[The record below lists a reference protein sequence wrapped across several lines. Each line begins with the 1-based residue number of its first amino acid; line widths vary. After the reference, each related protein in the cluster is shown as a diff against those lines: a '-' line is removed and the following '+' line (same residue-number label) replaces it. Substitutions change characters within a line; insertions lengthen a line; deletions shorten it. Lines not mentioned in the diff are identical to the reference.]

1 MLLCKRPALGH
12 GKQRLAAGIGAE
24 AAYVIAQGLL
34 GCALED
40 LQQWP
45 GLRVLAPD
53 HAQHHDW
60 ATALAPYADCLAQDE
75 GSLGQR
81 INALD
86 QQLRAQGHSV
96 LVYIGSDAP
105 ALREADYQTVR
116 EALQQSDVVL
126 LDAVDGG
133 VVLMACARP
142 WPDISALPWST
153 PALADALATACNN
166 AGLSV
171 WRAAGYFDVDQK
183 ADLALLQKALQDDPR
198 PARQALLLTHKQC
211 VQAAGDV

>member
-34 GCALED
+34 DCALED

-45 GLRVLAPD
+45 GRRVLAPD
-53 HAQHHDW
+53 HAQHHGW
-60 ATALAPYADCLAQDE
+60 ATALAPDADCLAQAE
-75 GSLGQR
+75 GNLGQR

-86 QQLRAQGHSV
+86 QHLRAQGHTA

-105 ALREADYQTVR
+105 ALCEADYQTVR

-126 LDAVDGG
+126 LDAADGG
-133 VVLMACARP
+133 VVLMACAKP
-142 WPDISALPWST
+142 WPNLSALPWSA
-153 PALADALATACNN
+153 PALADALASVCRN

-171 WRAAGYFDVDQK
+171 WRTGEYFDVDQQ
-183 ADLALLQKALQDDPR
+183 ADLPVLQQALRTDSRA
-198 PARQALLLTHKQC
+198 ARQALLSILNQQLQSSH
-211 VQAAGDV
+211 D